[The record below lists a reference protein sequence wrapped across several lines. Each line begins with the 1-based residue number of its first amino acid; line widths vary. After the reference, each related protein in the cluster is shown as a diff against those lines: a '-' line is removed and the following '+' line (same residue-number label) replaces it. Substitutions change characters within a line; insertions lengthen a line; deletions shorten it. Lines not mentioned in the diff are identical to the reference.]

1 MTAGTSE
8 RLRLLYDLSRR
19 LATFNELDDVL
30 RHATSGLREL
40 FDAEGAAVLIHDRAA
55 NELCFPL
62 ASQREGSEAE
72 ERELTELRFPA
83 DRGIAG
89 WVLANGEAVTVPD
102 VANDPRFYRG
112 VDKAT
117 GATTQTLLA
126 APLRTEGPSIGVVE
140 VMNPA
145 AGDVGPDALEF
156 LDAVASDIAVA
167 YAKAELHERMREEAA
182 TLRRLTRLVG
192 VVLIVAGLLVTGS
205 AVFAALARA
214 LPLASA
220 LLNPATVAGLV
231 AVVAGIGVLGVVRR
245 ATSPAR

>member
-19 LATFNELDDVL
+19 LATFSELDDVL
-30 RHATSGLREL
+30 RHATSGLRRL
-40 FDAEGAAVLIHDRAA
+40 FDAEGAAVLIHDPSSG
-55 NELCFPL
+55 ELRFPI

-72 ERELTELRFPA
+72 ERELAEIRFPA
-83 DRGIAG
+83 DQGIAG
-89 WVLANGEAVTVPD
+89 WVLAKGEAVAVPD

-145 AGDVGPDALEF
+145 AGQIAGEDLEF

-167 YAKAELHERMREEAA
+167 YAKAELHARMREEAA
-182 TLRRLTRLVG
+182 TLRRLTRVVG
-192 VVLIVAGLLVTGS
+192 VSLVVAGVLVTGWT
-205 AVFAALARA
+205 VFATLARA
-214 LPLASA
+214 LPLTSA
-220 LLNPATVAGLV
+220 LTSPALVAGVLAVAGGV
-231 AVVAGIGVLGVVRR
+231 AVVTAARR
-245 ATSPAR
+245 